1 MGHRDVTQVKPR
13 VHRAVVAPS
22 HAERFSRG
30 VSGRFTEAKRSPRE
44 RRPAGGYHDRMQ
56 NEHESEGRL
65 VTGLAATGADVRAAQ
80 QLRYLVFHDELG
92 ARLPHAESRL
102 DRDRFDTWCDHLI
115 VRDGQDGPVVGTYR
129 MLPGQAAR
137 RLGSFYSEHEFE
149 LGAVRDLPELVEVG
163 RACVH
168 PAYRS
173 GAVITLLWAG
183 LARYLHA
190 TGARYV
196 MGCASIPIG
205 ARPRTARAA
214 LVNRTRPTLG
224 GPATSRTSDSS
235 PAPANIQADAARPAG
250 DVGRA

>member
-1 MGHRDVTQVKPR
+1 
-13 VHRAVVAPS
+13 
-22 HAERFSRG
+22 
-30 VSGRFTEAKRSPRE
+30 
-44 RRPAGGYHDRMQ
+44 MQ

-92 ARLPHAESRL
+92 ARLPHAGSRL

-205 ARPRTARAA
+205 DDPRGVAAICRRLLQHHLGPPEWRVVPRTPFALPDAGPTSAVALPPLIRGYLRLGAHVCGDPAWDPDFRTADVLILLPVARMQSRYARRLARAA
-214 LVNRTRPTLG
+214 
-224 GPATSRTSDSS
+224 
-235 PAPANIQADAARPAG
+235 
-250 DVGRA
+250 